1 MYTICAIA
9 PVFLVQ
15 ALYVFVPFLPPPFFS
30 SLVPPSFM
38 SLLPEESANIRTM
51 SSSLS
56 PAAKIVILTSEA
68 GSVTLRTEGEG
79 GGMYGHHGSKAAGNM
94 IGHLLGYDL
103 KERGIPIAMI
113 HVRLFLFLT
122 LLLPFPLFRL
132 CIFNFLTRPF
142 FDVLC

>member
-1 MYTICAIA
+1 
-9 PVFLVQ
+9 
-15 ALYVFVPFLPPPFFS
+15 
-30 SLVPPSFM
+30 
-38 SLLPEESANIRTM
+38 M

-103 KERGIPIAMI
+103 KERGVPIAMI
-113 HVRLFLFLT
+113 HVRLLSFGYPLSPT
-122 LLLPFPLFRL
+122 VLLPTGFTCSTRYLKLMAARL
-132 CIFNFLTRPF
+132 LE
-142 FDVLC
+142 D

>member
-15 ALYVFVPFLPPPFFS
+15 ALYVHFLVVLLS
-30 SLVPPSFM
+30 SEFHL
-38 SLLPEESANIRTM
+38 EEWLIFRTM

-56 PAAKIVILTSEA
+56 PAAKVVILTSEA

-103 KERGIPIAMI
+103 KERGVPIAMI
-113 HVRLFLFLT
+113 HVRSEA
-122 LLLPFPLFRL
+122 PLFSR
-132 CIFNFLTRPF
+132 
-142 FDVLC
+142 